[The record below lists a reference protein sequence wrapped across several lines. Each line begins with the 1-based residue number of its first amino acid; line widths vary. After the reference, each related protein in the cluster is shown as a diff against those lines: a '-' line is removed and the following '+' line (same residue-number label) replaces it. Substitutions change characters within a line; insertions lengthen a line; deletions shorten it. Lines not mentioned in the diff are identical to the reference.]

1 MKLSNVHSYPPPSIY
16 AQALNV
22 ADPQGRTPLHVAAIN
37 RVPPNNPGL
46 DTSSAN
52 YDCAHDYISPMTVES
67 RWRVRVL
74 LWGLSDAFRDRSSF
88 AAEHFAMFN
97 CMLLGQQQQPHYVV
111 RVCVCVCVCSV
122 FADMCKVL
130 FVNDTAHS
138 AMFVRLPLARHPCC
152 ICIANVY
159 FCPSPSTTPFCP
171 QKIAEHG
178 DKVTAITSTAQGR
191 LRLHLASRQRLAQG
205 LVHVMLGRGDQMGRT
220 PVWYAIHTR
229 AGGDVVLDLLRS
241 GCSHVVTKASV
252 GREGVGYCSKE
263 EGEDTVHNTSIEGIF
278 LFIYSEK

>member
-1 MKLSNVHSYPPPSIY
+1 M
-16 AQALNV
+16 A
-22 ADPQGRTPLHVAAIN
+22 
-37 RVPPNNPGL
+37 
-46 DTSSAN
+46 
-52 YDCAHDYISPMTVES
+52 CARAFVGIVGCVQRSFELC
-67 RWRVRVL
+67 R
-74 LWGLSDAFRDRSSF
+74 GAFRDVQLHASGPTT
-88 AAEHFAMFN
+88 AASL
-97 CMLLGQQQQPHYVV
+97 CGTCVC
-111 RVCVCVCVCSV
+111 VCVCVCVCSV